1 MRNKLFIIIAFYTI
15 FLCGCDSKDKLEGV
29 HYFFFIFRFCNDADK
44 ELIITTP
51 AEDYSD
57 SAGFGIINGIYNF
70 PKRYRNEP
78 YYNREQWLQD
88 PEKYIYDICELATE
102 EKLLALHDN
111 YYTYFPYTC
120 IQEQELCVIRQGKWD
135 SICSV
140 NPLELPILGQANSIY
155 SEVRLFEIKALEKLT
170 RKKRKEMT
178 IDDIEKAVNK
188 VIDEGKLDKYSTKTS
203 TIWRSM
209 E

>member
-1 MRNKLFIIIAFYTI
+1 MRNKLFIIIAVITI
-15 FLCGCDSKDKLEGV
+15 FSSCDSVALLREKD
-29 HYFFFIFRFCNDADK
+29 YSFFIFRFCNDADK

-88 PEKYIYDICELATE
+88 PGKYIYDICELATE

-120 IQEQELCVIRQGKWD
+120 IQEQELCVIRGGKWD

-155 SEVRLFEIKALEKLT
+155 SEVRLFEIKTLEKLT